1 MHAGPG
7 KSRRLSARRLLSG
20 TRGRSILG
28 TRRGLV
34 LVVMALAVLGA
45 SISTARVAYAQ
56 PQNSFWWG
64 SDSFQPSAASGSP
77 PIPEPY
83 NPSSWYQG
91 YIAEV
96 ETYWTVLGCGA
107 GRAVNSGNVTQ
118 ANADWNYSTSIGVRD
133 PQPLG
138 TALYFFMGGPAA
150 DPSYNGTTSEA
161 YNWGQRQAEAATN
174 TYNSSG
180 PSIETE
186 LMFMDIEGLDNEGI
200 YGTGWN
206 DVVQPCNNNHI
217 VSYGIAYSVD
227 RAAFNGFWDYIQN
240 DTIFYPGVYSSPDM
254 WNNTFGTGSYGS
266 IPGTFEWTY
275 ENDTGSTNAPS
286 NFWALLSFPWV
297 T

>member
-118 ANADWNYSTSIGVRD
+118 ANAEVASHGWCNSAVTQAPMTRYYAASLMST
-133 PQPLG
+133 L
-138 TALYFFMGGPAA
+138 
-150 DPSYNGTTSEA
+150 
-161 YNWGQRQAEAATN
+161 
-174 TYNSSG
+174 
-180 PSIETE
+180 
-186 LMFMDIEGLDNEGI
+186 
-200 YGTGWN
+200 
-206 DVVQPCNNNHI
+206 
-217 VSYGIAYSVD
+217 
-227 RAAFNGFWDYIQN
+227 
-240 DTIFYPGVYSSPDM
+240 
-254 WNNTFGTGSYGS
+254 
-266 IPGTFEWTY
+266 
-275 ENDTGSTNAPS
+275 GSTLA
-286 NFWALLSFPWV
+286 
-297 T
+297 

>member
-1 MHAGPG
+1 
-7 KSRRLSARRLLSG
+7 
-20 TRGRSILG
+20 
-28 TRRGLV
+28 
-34 LVVMALAVLGA
+34 
-45 SISTARVAYAQ
+45 
-56 PQNSFWWG
+56 
-64 SDSFQPSAASGSP
+64 
-77 PIPEPY
+77 
-83 NPSSWYQG
+83 
-91 YIAEV
+91 
-96 ETYWTVLGCGA
+96 
-107 GRAVNSGNVTQ
+107 
-118 ANADWNYSTSIGVRD
+118 
-133 PQPLG
+133 LG

-286 NFWALLSFPWV
+286 NFCYGSTCAAWFGGTNYPVAWQWAIGNTDGGAGDFDIIDMCTYDDRVFGNCSFP
-297 T
+297 